1 MTSFNPDSLKGNT
14 RRMLD
19 ISTAHISQETC
30 DAATAKAITWANTGP
45 TEFGFIVYVHDER
58 DDETFNDLWDVIEFA
73 RAWGFEYVMFDRDAP
88 HLPEGS
94 GLPVFDW

>member
-1 MTSFNPDSLKGNT
+1 MASFNPDSLKSNT

-73 RAWGFEYVMFDRDAP
+73 RAWGFESHILQVSR
-88 HLPEGS
+88 
-94 GLPVFDW
+94 